1 MAPLILHNVP
11 DDELYVGDDGVRRP
25 YAMVFPHQEGHSGS
39 IRARRGVAET
49 GSFGKSTRRSRS
61 RTGTPAR
68 RENPTLAAADK
79 IFSDWIANKATSQ
92 SANNNSSSS
101 PQRKASGHNL
111 LSQQQQQD
119 EATPSTSAQR
129 LIKSEPT
136 EVILRGYRASAQQ
149 YAAINHYENLAGQIC
164 EDYPREPPPDQRRY
178 KGDLRDPAYT
188 RRRALTPEEK
198 VKVNR
203 ADGGEHWVKVTFE
216 SAEAAERA
224 MYASPQS
231 ILGCL
236 VYAEPYRGYP
246 PAQDVPVLDTD
257 ALGSY
262 TGVDD
267 NHRSQTL
274 SNNNNNNNTNNNNF
288 NNGIGFGTSRRRRGV
303 PRPASSTRHA
313 LGDDSPPDSHAS
325 SQTLDTG
332 TLSHSNTVV
341 SSATITDGVPGAV
354 PADSNGQGQPPRESD
369 PAFCSKIPTARRA
382 TLRSADEAHLPSQ
395 SFTARL
401 LAAVPILMW
410 FVGGFGAMIGNEV
423 PRKEN
428 GEFDY
433 DKASPYWK
441 FIWWLD
447 VTFRLFKGE
456 IVNAADTDD

>member
-11 DDELYVGDDGVRRP
+11 DDELYIGDDGVRRP

-39 IRARRGVAET
+39 IRARRGVTET

-79 IFSDWIANKATSQ
+79 IFSDWVANKATSQ
-92 SANNNSSSS
+92 STNNSSSS
-101 PQRKASGHNL
+101 LQRKASGNNL
-111 LSQQQQQD
+111 LSQQQQD
-119 EATPSTSAQR
+119 EAAPTANSQR
-129 LIKSEPT
+129 LLKSEPT

-149 YAAINHYENLAGQIC
+149 YAAVNHYENLAGRIC

-216 SAEAAERA
+216 SAEAAETA

-246 PAQDVPVLDTD
+246 PAQDEPIFDTD
-257 ALGSY
+257 TLGSV
-262 TGVDD
+262 GLDD
-267 NHRSQTL
+267 N
-274 SNNNNNNNTNNNNF
+274 NA
-288 NNGIGFGTSRRRRGV
+288 NNGIGFGTSRRRRGI
-303 PRPASSTRHA
+303 PFPTSSTLQSQRSF
-313 LGDDSPPDSHAS
+313 GDDTPPGSHAS
-325 SQTLDTG
+325 SQTLDTA
-332 TLSHSNTVV
+332 TLSQTNTV
-341 SSATITDGVPGAV
+341 SSATITDARSLPNGSVSASGA
-354 PADSNGQGQPPRESD
+354 DGHTQPPQQGD
-369 PAFCSKIPTARRA
+369 PAFCRKIPTARRA

-410 FVGGFGAMIGNEV
+410 FIGGFGAMIGNEV

>member
-1 MAPLILHNVP
+1 MPCLDAWLIEYCSSH
-11 DDELYVGDDGVRRP
+11 
-25 YAMVFPHQEGHSGS
+25 EGHSGS
-39 IRARRGVAET
+39 IRARRGVTET

-92 SANNNSSSS
+92 PANNPSSS
-101 PQRKASGHNL
+101 PQRKS

-119 EATPSTSAQR
+119 EAAPSTNSQR
-129 LIKSEPT
+129 LVKSEPT
-136 EVILRGYRASAQQ
+136 EVILRGYRAAAQQ
-149 YAAINHYENLAGQIC
+149 YAAINHYENLAGRIC

-198 VKVNR
+198 VKVNH
-203 ADGGEHWVKVTFE
+203 ADGGEHWVKITFE
-216 SAEAAERA
+216 SAEAAEAA

-246 PAQDVPVLDTD
+246 PAQDEPVFDTD

-262 TGVDD
+262 QDMDD

-274 SNNNNNNNTNNNNF
+274 SINNNNNNGNF
-288 NNGIGFGTSRRRRGV
+288 GFGTSRRRRGV
-303 PRPASSTRHA
+303 PRPTSSTLQTQRP
-313 LGDDSPPDSHAS
+313 LDDDSPPGSHVS

-332 TLSHSNTVV
+332 TLSQPNTA
-341 SSATITDGVPGAV
+341 SSATITDVAHPPTSGSA
-354 PADSNGQGQPPRESD
+354 PADANGSAQPPREGD
-369 PAFCSKIPTARRA
+369 PAFCRKIPTARRA
-382 TLRSADEAHLPSQ
+382 TLRPADEAHLPSQ